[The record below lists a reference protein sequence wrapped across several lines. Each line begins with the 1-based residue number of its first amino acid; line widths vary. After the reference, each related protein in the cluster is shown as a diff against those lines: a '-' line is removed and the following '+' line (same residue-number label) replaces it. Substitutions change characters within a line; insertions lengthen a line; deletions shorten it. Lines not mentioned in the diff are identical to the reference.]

1 VQVSSC
7 CSIDDCFQVESEVID
22 IAHKWQQFGGA
33 LRIRQAK
40 LEEIKAGS
48 GSVPR
53 ECLTKTVQEFLKKNY
68 DLQEHGQPSWRQ
80 VVIAVGH
87 KAGGADT
94 ELALQ
99 IANDHPMK
107 APSKKKSG
115 SASLSLCVD
124 KADYHADRESGSEG
138 RPSVSSPI
146 SPTSPLITKY
156 LKLGETYSKEDVEI
170 VAEELTEFFNGMVL
184 KTEKALHDSQVD
196 PRRIVNIIRLQ
207 DANLSYVPEDFFENF
222 EGVPDVTGLFSKFY
236 KFWDPF
242 NYFLFERL
250 LLRRATKDLF
260 ASHLVNKY
268 YELHEFMLQYKE
280 HMKYFRKHTDVEVY
294 CSSVI
299 KHKLE
304 DREIPKG
311 FKELVEERSNLK
323 TLEDVENFRQE
334 VAYKYKLSE
343 CLVFLKKIKYGS
355 VILTF
360 WIPVSSSE
368 GYPITLRD
376 GVQVE
381 PSSHYL
387 SDEPSPPGESW
398 KDESQKEVTF
408 TVTDTVSIS
417 EELPPTKKLKL
428 SGDQEVV
435 TLKDVEP
442 VETPSIITGDKATD
456 VAKKRSLAEYVF
468 TTISKLILPKYMFD
482 AMLLMR
488 AVSNGDKADIDSL
501 ILKGADPNATP
512 PMIQFTPL
520 MEASRMGY
528 VEITRLLLDNGADSN
543 KINNEGWT
551 ALMAAANNGRYG
563 TVDILLQ
570 KGANPDMQDDGGWS
584 ALMAAVYKRH
594 DEVALRIIQ
603 AGATPHLQDK
613 NHTNAILLAIAT
625 NEQGRVVEALLER
638 VEDPSQLD
646 LQDSFGE
653 TVLIFACK
661 NRNLELVKRLLSMKA
676 NPNLC
681 NNHGETPVL
690 ISTKWGDTETVQELL
705 DNYADPN
712 MGNTH
717 PLMVAIN
724 LGHKEIAKLLV
735 VNGADIYKEH
745 EGGVLAF
752 EMAELRNFTDLARRL
767 NPQQF
772 TSRTPRDVLRLTI
785 KSLATV
791 QKHLSLG
798 PLRLVKTDD
807 KKGWL
812 PGFLQHMLQRTHVQ

>member
-1 VQVSSC
+1 
-7 CSIDDCFQVESEVID
+7 
-22 IAHKWQQFGGA
+22 
-33 LRIRQAK
+33 
-40 LEEIKAGS
+40 
-48 GSVPR
+48 
-53 ECLTKTVQEFLKKNY
+53 
-68 DLQEHGQPSWRQ
+68 
-80 VVIAVGH
+80 
-87 KAGGADT
+87 
-94 ELALQ
+94 
-99 IANDHPMK
+99 
-107 APSKKKSG
+107 
-115 SASLSLCVD
+115 
-124 KADYHADRESGSEG
+124 
-138 RPSVSSPI
+138 
-146 SPTSPLITKY
+146 
-156 LKLGETYSKEDVEI
+156 

-408 TVTDTVSIS
+408 TVVSAIMIS
-417 EELPPTKKLKL
+417 LSNSIMSFVQLRLTQFLSLRSYLPQKSSNYVRLDFFLVELHMLWL
-428 SGDQEVV
+428 NLAGDQEVV